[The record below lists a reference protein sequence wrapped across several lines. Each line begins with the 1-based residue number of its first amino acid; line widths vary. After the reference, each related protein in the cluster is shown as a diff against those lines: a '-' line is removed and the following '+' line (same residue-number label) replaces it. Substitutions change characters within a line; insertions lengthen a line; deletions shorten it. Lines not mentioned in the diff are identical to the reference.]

1 MRKKSLK
8 DKQLDMVCLNII
20 DQKNYFGSD
29 QNELYFI
36 TLNNENKKHFAKQRK
51 IGI

>member
-1 MRKKSLK
+1 
-8 DKQLDMVCLNII
+8 MVCLNII

-36 TLNNENKKHFAKQRK
+36 TLNNENKSTLQSKEKLAFELVKWCEK
-51 IGI
+51 L